1 MRSKKQQSARKTG
14 IDILGDVP
22 WGSHFCLFYETE
34 EDLIDILVPYVKA
47 GLKNNELCVWV
58 TSEPL
63 NEKKARDASIFGDCI
78 VDRGLRSGL
87 QDGLFR
93 AAIF

>member
-1 MRSKKQQSARKTG
+1 MRSRRQQSDRKTG

-34 EDLIDILVPYVKA
+34 EDLIDILVPYFKA

-63 NEKKARDASIFGDCI
+63 GEKKAEDAMKGAIPGF
-78 VDRGLRSGL
+78 DRYLKTG
-87 QDGLFR
+87 
-93 AAIF
+93 